1 MVLGRRI
8 TVLIGVLLIVASLSY
23 AFSPVLADPGNG
35 TFAMNL
41 GSSTVNGNLQNAIIQ
56 SNSVSLSM
64 ILNGYVQTS
73 IGPVPITAN
82 GMWVGLRNGT
92 LLSGDIQDVTGT
104 VHMCILFWCGQA
116 TFVGQGQWAG
126 TLASTEGAGTFEGT
140 VTFIS
145 SDFSQIHLNQP
156 APVSGTWSAEF
167 QLT

>member
-1 MVLGRRI
+1 MKGGRR
-8 TVLIGVLLIVASLSY
+8 VKLLIGLLLIASSLSY
-23 AFSPVLADPGNG
+23 AFSPVLADPGEG

-41 GSSTVNGNLQNAIIQ
+41 SGNTLNGNLQNAIIK

-73 IGPVPITAN
+73 IGPVPIAAN
-82 GMWVGLRNGT
+82 GVWVGTRNGT
-92 LLSGDIQDVTGT
+92 TLTGAIQDVTGT

-116 TFVGQGQWAG
+116 AFVGQGQWRG
-126 TLASTEGAGTFEGT
+126 TLASTDGTGTFDGT

-156 APVSGTWSAEF
+156 APVSGTWNASF
-167 QLT
+167 QLA